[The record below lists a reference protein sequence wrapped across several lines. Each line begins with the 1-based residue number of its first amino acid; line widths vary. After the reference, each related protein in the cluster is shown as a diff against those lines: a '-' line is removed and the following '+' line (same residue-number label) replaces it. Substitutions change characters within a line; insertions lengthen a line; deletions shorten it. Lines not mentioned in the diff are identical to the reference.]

1 MSSQSRGIADL
12 PDVLDI
18 FARLLISNGAREFGG
33 NVPWKKATVDQ
44 QWRTLPHFIATI
56 CTLLGVNFHLPT
68 CITIHSIIHI
78 ALRTPCR
85 FEGSGKGHGWGLF
98 CDLGMVKGSNSG
110 QGWLNIS

>member
-68 CITIHSIIHI
+68 LIPINSVINI

-85 FEGSGKGHGWGLF
+85 FEGSVKGNEWGLF
-98 CDLGMVKGSNSG
+98 CDFGRVKGPNRG
-110 QGWLNIS
+110 KGGL